1 MALNK
6 FSHGR
11 GPNPHLGRL
20 QLVQAHF
27 GLSQQRVADLLLV
40 PRPTLVQDEKG
51 RRIMPLAANLR
62 LDTLRRQL
70 PAPYGPAPVPPLP
83 EPYLSPEEQQELQ
96 RRQRKI
102 ALEEFLPQEALT
114 RVQQRLRQAQLRL
127 QVLPTL
133 RAAFPD
139 EWGQT
144 WLNTFEAE
152 ARLWLESDAG
162 TPALLALRLRV
173 LAFEKDEIA
182 RLLAGEPP
190 A

>member
-1 MALNK
+1 M
-6 FSHGR
+6 
-11 GPNPHLGRL
+11 
-20 QLVQAHF
+20 
-27 GLSQQRVADLLLV
+27 ADLLLV
-40 PRPTLVQDEKG
+40 PRATLTMDEKG
-51 RRIMPLAANLR
+51 QRLMPLAANQR
-62 LDTLRRQL
+62 LDALRRLL
-70 PAPYGPAPVPPLP
+70 PVPYGPAPAPPLP
-83 EPYLSPEEQQELQ
+83 EPRLSHEEQQQLQ

-102 ALEEFLPQEALT
+102 ALEEYQPQEALN

-127 QVLPTL
+127 QVLPAL
-133 RAAFPD
+133 REAFPD

-182 RLLAGEPP
+182 RLLAAQERPTPG
-190 A
+190 